1 MVYGL
6 HPFDETTLSFFE
18 PCIIGKQRRHK
29 FPKVATHRA
38 QHVLDLIHSGIC
50 TMDTQTH
57 TRYNFFLTFIDD
69 YSHYTKFYLLK
80 HKKLN
85 FLRNFKFT
93 K

>member
-6 HPFDETTLSFFE
+6 RPFDETTLSFFE

-57 TRYNFFLTFIDD
+57 TR
-69 YSHYTKFYLLK
+69 
-80 HKKLN
+80 
-85 FLRNFKFT
+85 
-93 K
+93 